1 MGCGGRLL
9 VSGGGGSVVVSF
21 VVGVDVIR
29 RVWWWFVVGVKR
41 FLIHGGA
48 NVFPDVG
55 VSQMSD
61 TDLTMDDLP
70 RCAWVSTKSKSL
82 LCLAF
87 ISWDILMASRLTKR
101 SHTGSQLPVRPWAH
115 TSPPRHHHPK
125 KKGNARDA
133 NSRHERRTKDVRS
146 LDRQQAY
153 TCLRRRYLSFLPY
166 LPTYFVTSLPYTH
179 TPLATKQRTRTNMT
193 RLLLGSLFLLVALTS
208 PTQAFAPRL
217 GGRPTTTTTT
227 LRLTADEILARS
239 RQAVGMPADSAEGPP
254 DALPLLFDE
263 DLLTDLQSALLKL
276 ERRVQEGP
284 GALTASELDEL
295 DGELQRMVAELHAN
309 PDRRH
314 AKPVRKVEAATVVA
328 SSSSSEEDAA
338 MPAAATPPPAAESP
352 EPATIDTDTEEDGAV
367 YDGSGGMGQP
377 RGTVNTYILEGMEDM
392 TSDEYRLALQQSLI
406 DRQAARRG
414 QAGARVGNQG
424 TLDYLHMLSGPGA
437 KDSLKRDAED
447 EEEPKNW
454 SGWQK

>member
-1 MGCGGRLL
+1 
-9 VSGGGGSVVVSF
+9 
-21 VVGVDVIR
+21 
-29 RVWWWFVVGVKR
+29 
-41 FLIHGGA
+41 
-48 NVFPDVG
+48 
-55 VSQMSD
+55 
-61 TDLTMDDLP
+61 
-70 RCAWVSTKSKSL
+70 
-82 LCLAF
+82 
-87 ISWDILMASRLTKR
+87 
-101 SHTGSQLPVRPWAH
+101 
-115 TSPPRHHHPK
+115 
-125 KKGNARDA
+125 
-133 NSRHERRTKDVRS
+133 
-146 LDRQQAY
+146 
-153 TCLRRRYLSFLPY
+153 
-166 LPTYFVTSLPYTH
+166 
-179 TPLATKQRTRTNMT
+179 MT

-227 LRLTADEILARS
+227 TTTTLRLTADEILARS
-239 RQAVGMPADSAEGPP
+239 RQAVGMPADSGEGPP

-328 SSSSSEEDAA
+328 TTSSSEEDAA
-338 MPAAATPPPAAESP
+338 ALPAAATPPPAAESP
-352 EPATIDTDTEEDGAV
+352 GPATIDTDMEEDGPD
-367 YDGSGGMGQP
+367 YDGAGGMGQP

-447 EEEPKNW
+447 EEEPPSKNW